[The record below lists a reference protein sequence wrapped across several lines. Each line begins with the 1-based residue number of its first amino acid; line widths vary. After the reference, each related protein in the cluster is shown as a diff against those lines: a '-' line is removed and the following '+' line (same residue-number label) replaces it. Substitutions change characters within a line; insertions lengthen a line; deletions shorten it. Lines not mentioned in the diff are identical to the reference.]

1 VRKIFISYRRSEAEY
16 AAGALGRA
24 LREHFGVD
32 FVFRDKEDIGAG
44 ASWKQ
49 RIAAEIGPDAA
60 LLVLIGKDWCKAGD
74 AQGRNRLDNSDDPI
88 RMEISGGLARNATII
103 PVLLENAVMP
113 EEKDLPADLRPLCEH
128 NAVKL
133 RDGDWQYDLERIFKM
148 LEKAGFAPAK
158 QKAADIPSASAP
170 RAENVSA
177 TAGAAAAQ
185 PGISTKGIIAAVLVA
200 LVTVAFIAENLDHDG
215 HVGALAVSVVAV
227 VLSLLAAWD
236 LKRGVARGRILVA
249 IVATLAVLD
258 LLASIGGLSEK
269 SSSEPTAAAAPAPR
283 NTAGLAAGDAPLT
296 ASPAATERA
305 PQKLLESAA
314 PQKLLESVATAPNQR
329 APANSAASRPSSSVA
344 GRWQDA
350 DEGTA
355 IVFSHEGNQVSM
367 VATQQGIAVEGHGT
381 LSGQRMALVLS
392 MAGVPIGELH
402 MTLSPDGRHL
412 QGNMVVQGNNEP
424 VHFIR

>member
-32 FVFRDKEDIGAG
+32 RVFRDKEDIGAG
-44 ASWKQ
+44 VSWKQ
-49 RIAAEIGPDAA
+49 QIAAEIGPDAA

-74 AQGRNRLDNSDDPI
+74 PQGRNRLDNADDPI
-88 RMEISGGLARNATII
+88 RMEISGGLARGATII

-113 EEKDLPADLRPLCEH
+113 EEKDLPADLKPLCEH

-148 LEKAGFAPAK
+148 LEKAGFAPAT
-158 QKAADIPSASAP
+158 QKTTDTASAP
-170 RAENVSA
+170 APAPAR
-177 TAGAAAAQ
+177 AAAAQ
-185 PGISTKGIIAAVLVA
+185 PGISTKGIIAAVLVT
-200 LVTVAFIAENLDHDG
+200 LVTVAFATETLDHDA
-215 HVGALAVSVVAV
+215 HVGALAISLVAL

-236 LKRGVARGRILVA
+236 LKRGAVRGRILVI
-249 IVATLAVLD
+249 IVATLSVLD
-258 LLASIGGLSEK
+258 LLGSAGGLSEK
-269 SSSEPTAAAAPAPR
+269 SSGAPAVAAAPAPH
-283 NTAGLAAGDAPLT
+283 NTAGLTATDAPVT
-296 ASPAATERA
+296 APPAITQDA
-305 PQKLLESAA
+305 PQSA
-314 PQKLLESVATAPNQR
+314 LESVATAANQR
-329 APANSAASRPSSSVA
+329 APANRAGSRPASSVA

-367 VATQQGIAVEGHGT
+367 IATQQGVTVEGHGT
-381 LSGQRMALVLS
+381 FSGQRMALVLS

-402 MTLSPDGRHL
+402 LTLSPDGRHL
-412 QGNMVVQGNNEP
+412 QGNMLVQGSNEA